1 MSTPPS
7 HIGTVFQLVHHHQ
20 FQRNYSRLD
29 SHGAIAHLAD
39 KKCLYSHRLQY
50 TVAFVIGTDESTYL
64 TGCISYWYC
73 EDDFVKEAKDG
84 EQCTGLG
91 CCQTTS
97 IPAKLKQLDV
107 TWGSNSS
114 SAVYNPAWEYSPCSY
129 ARLRTWRPKPG
140 TIRTYINSEYI
151 LALLVQ

>member
-1 MSTPPS
+1 
-7 HIGTVFQLVHHHQ
+7 VFQLVHHHQ

-29 SHGAIAHLAD
+29 SHWAIAHLAD

-114 SAVYNPAWEYSPCSY
+114 SAVHYRNP
-129 ARLRTWRPKPG
+129 RLCLEFVSVPRAK
-140 TIRTYINSEYI
+140 
-151 LALLVQ
+151 